1 MNQYIDHIFYIN
13 LDSRT
18 DRREE
23 FENQMKEYGFE
34 CERFSAICE
43 PHNGALGCTK
53 SHLAVLR
60 LAKERNYRRVLIFE
74 DDFMF
79 TVSSEIVHE
88 QLSQLF
94 ETPIPF
100 DMCFLSYNVL
110 ASEETSYSFLRRA
123 TDTQT
128 SSGYIIEQHYYDT
141 LITNFESSVHGFE
154 NRLDG
159 NHALDIKWKRLQP
172 IDKWYYFTTRLGIQ
186 RPGYSDIGKMN
197 ASYGV

>member
-1 MNQYIDHIFYIN
+1 MTQYIDHIFYIN

-18 DRREE
+18 DRREK

-88 QLSQLF
+88 QLSRLL
-94 ETPIPF
+94 EIPVQF
-100 DMCFLSYNVL
+100 DVCFLSYNVML
-110 ASEETSYSFLRRA
+110 SEDTPYSFIRRA
-123 TDTQT
+123 TNTQT
-128 SSGYIIEQHYYDT
+128 ASGYIIEQHYYDV
-141 LITNFESSVHGFE
+141 LINNFEGSIDS
-154 NRLDG
+154 NKP
-159 NHALDIKWKRLQP
+159 LDIEWKHLQCS
-172 IDKWYYFTTRLGIQ
+172 DRWYYFTTRMGIQ
-186 RPGYSDIGKMN
+186 RSGYSDIQKSMED
-197 ASYGV
+197 YGV

>member
-1 MNQYIDHIFYIN
+1 MTHYIDHIFYIN
-13 LDSRT
+13 LDNRT
-18 DRREE
+18 DRRTE
-23 FENQMKEYGFE
+23 FELQIKEYNLD
-34 CERFSAICE
+34 CERFPAVCE
-43 PHNGALGCTK
+43 PQNGALGCTK

-79 TVSSEIVHE
+79 TVPPDTVQEHLY
-88 QLSQLF
+88 QLL

-100 DMCFLSYNVL
+100 DVCFLSYNVL

-159 NHALDIKWKRLQP
+159 NHALDIEWKRLQP

-186 RPGYSDIGKMN
+186 RPGYSDIDRRVVE
-197 ASYGV
+197 YGV